1 VRAAAALMIV
11 LGLFGLVAARPAVA
25 RAEQLQVSLD
35 GQRWSARVDRPLF
48 ASDRRWVPGD
58 VETVPVWARNTST
71 DAAGLTVQL
80 LDRTESRPEDDLQL
94 TATANGQPLTGT
106 AGYPVPPGAPVR
118 IDLTLAFPAFAGN
131 AGQQQSTAVTLR
143 VTLTQ
148 RTGAVPSTPPDRDR
162 KDPADGAL
170 PNTGVSALTSALL
183 ITGSALLVTGAAVL
197 GVRSP
202 LRRARGER

>member
-1 VRAAAALMIV
+1 VAAALMIM
-11 LGLFGLVAARPAVA
+11 LGLWGLAADRPAAA
-25 RAEQLQVSLD
+25 RAEPLQVSLD

-58 VETVPVWARNTST
+58 IETVPVWARNTST

-80 LDRTESRPEDDLQL
+80 LDRAGGTRLGDDLQL
-94 TATANGQPLTGT
+94 TATANGQPLNGP

-118 IDLTLAFPAFAGN
+118 VDLTLAWPASAGN
-131 AGQQQSTAVTLR
+131 AGQQQGADVTLR

-148 RTGAVPSTPPDRDR
+148 RTGAVPPTPPDLDR
-162 KDPADGAL
+162 GERPDRGL
-170 PNTGVSALTSALL
+170 PHTGVSALT
-183 ITGSALLVTGAAVL
+183 GALLVAGPALLFTGAAVL
-197 GVRSP
+197 GVGPR